1 MGLFGFRSKGRSTSR
16 MISGF
21 LTWAIVEF
29 RGSRKYSDGTEKG
42 SHENV
47 EMCFVHAVFETAVEN
62 PSGNVS

>member
-1 MGLFGFRSKGRSTSR
+1 MSR

-47 EMCFVHAVFETAVEN
+47 EMCFVRAVFETAVEN